1 MSHQLLPDRSTA
13 TVPQR
18 LTFWEMLLLGVGP
31 LLAMGLFIGL
41 GIAAGGAGSA
51 LMGSLLL
58 AGGVAL
64 VNGSSIAQLAVAQ
77 GSLPLP
83 EGDGP
88 LPPFPILR
96 PWLQFTAHWLLFLFR
111 FTTAAV
117 AALGVAGYGLSAAR
131 IDIVWLVPLS
141 LLVTLLGTIG
151 VWRCSDS
158 TTRTLGGATADAAS
172 RTVLKLRLGSV
183 VVAGLALLLLL
194 VAGWMRM
201 LRLGLPIGLPSS
213 AHPVSW
219 AAGLQSTALLLSFY
233 GGYETILRPP
243 VRPVSSRL
251 LPIAIGLIAGLSLIL
266 SLGIALV
273 GLGVVGVP
281 VLASAV
287 MADVAP
293 LLAVVRGL
301 GVHPGW
307 TYGLAIAAI
316 PVMLTLLLEHI
327 HTLAAALPSLVHP
340 EWAAPLSSNAKRNS
354 GSRSA
359 HSASARWAVAFVG
372 IAIACLVLVGE
383 VEAIWAFSAFTM
395 LFYNAI
401 THFAVL
407 QLPNATR
414 LYPRW
419 LAGLGL
425 GVCLSLV
432 GWLRWD
438 VWLVGLG
445 LISLG
450 LIWRGISQWTDDP
463 PAS

>member
-18 LTFWEMLLLGVGP
+18 LTFSEMLSLGVGP
-31 LLAMGLFIGL
+31 LLAMGLFVGL
-41 GIAAGGAGSA
+41 GIAAGAAGSA
-51 LMGSLLL
+51 LMGSLVL

-64 VNGSSIAQLAVAQ
+64 INGASIAQLAVAQ
-77 GSLPLP
+77 GSLPLL
-83 EGDGP
+83 EGDEP
-88 LPPFPILR
+88 LPPFPTLR

-131 IDIVWLVPLS
+131 IDIVWLVPLA

-151 VWRCSDS
+151 VWRCSAP
-158 TTRTLGGATADAAS
+158 RTLDDATVNATS
-172 RTVLKLRLGSV
+172 RTLLKLRLGSV
-183 VVAGLALLLLL
+183 IVAGLALLLLL
-194 VAGWMRM
+194 VAGWMWM

-219 AAGLQSTALLLSFY
+219 VAGLQSTALLLSFY
-233 GGYETILRPP
+233 GGYETILRLP
-243 VRPVSSRL
+243 VHPVSSRL

-273 GLGVVGVP
+273 GLGVVGAP

-287 MADVAP
+287 TADVAP
-293 LLAVVRGL
+293 LLAIVRGL

-316 PVMLTLLLEHI
+316 LVMLTLLLEHI
-327 HTLAAALPSLVHP
+327 HTLAIALPSLVHP
-340 EWAAPLSSNAKRNS
+340 EWVDPLSRNPKRNPD
-354 GSRSA
+354 SRTA
-359 HSASARWAVAFVG
+359 HSASAQWAVALVG
-372 IAIACLVLVGE
+372 VAIACLVLVGE
-383 VEAIWAFSAFTM
+383 VETIWAFSAFTM

-407 QLPNATR
+407 HLPNATR

-419 LAGLGL
+419 LAVLGL
-425 GVCLSLV
+425 GVCLGLV
-432 GWLRWD
+432 GWLQWD

-450 LIWRGISQWTDDP
+450 LIWRGISQWADDP
-463 PAS
+463 PVS